1 MRTDVSVG
9 VSLTASEMPT
19 AREVLRR
26 RLAEQDDADTRLAA
40 GLVDYV
46 LAQFTDAD
54 THLQTAYL
62 AYKRSGDRRR
72 AAVAAAHLARLE
84 YDGLGNMQAASGWLG
99 RAQRLIAS
107 EPRCPELG
115 WVLLSRVGCSFVDN
129 DELDRNARE
138 ALELAAE
145 FDLADLECKA
155 LADLGVALANRG
167 LALQG
172 NSLLDESMT
181 MLTSGECDNAFIAA
195 QVWCCSVTAC
205 ERTGDLNR
213 MESLLRTVEANN
225 RAAVSLTAAPNLL
238 LAHCQGEYGS
248 LLCGSGRWKEADAA
262 LQKAVRVS
270 ESVHYRPRARAHA
283 ALADLRVRQG
293 RVAEAAIALEGYSDS
308 IESQLPL
315 TRVHLARND
324 MDLAATVARRAVHS
338 LAGDVVRSAP
348 LLACIVQA
356 EIGRGELDRAA
367 EACARLDTIADDTGQ
382 PHLRAIAL
390 LAAARL
396 AGARSETGLA
406 IQHAEQ
412 GLAALGHTNS
422 PLLAADLRL
431 ELARTLAGTDTMLAL
446 SEARQ
451 ALQVYAAC
459 GSALALDAQSLLHS
473 LGGTRTQQPT
483 DTILRELTKR
493 ERQVLH
499 LLANGATN
507 PDIARSLVI
516 SPKTAEHHVSNILRK
531 LGLSSRH
538 QAAVYAATLPESG

>member
-26 RLAEQDDADTRLAA
+26 RLTEHDEADTRLAA

-46 LAQFTDAD
+46 LAQFADAD
-54 THLQTAYL
+54 THLRTAYL

-129 DELDRNARE
+129 DELERSARE
-138 ALELAAE
+138 SLELAAD

-155 LADLGVALANRG
+155 LADLGVALATRG
-167 LALQG
+167 RTTEG

-181 MLTSGECDNAFIAA
+181 MITSGECDNAFIAA

-205 ERTGDLNR
+205 ERSGDLNR
-213 MESLLRTVEANN
+213 MEAMLRTVEANN
-225 RAAVSLTAAPNLL
+225 RVAVSPTAAPNLL

-248 LLCGSGRWKEADAA
+248 MLCGSGRWKEADVA

-270 ESVHYRPRARAHA
+270 ELVHYRPRARAHA
-283 ALADLRVRQG
+283 VLADLRVSQG
-293 RVAEAAIALEGYSDS
+293 RIPEAAMALEGYADS

-315 TRVHLARND
+315 TRLHLARGD
-324 MDLAATVARRAVHS
+324 LDLATTVARRAVHR
-338 LAGDVVRSAP
+338 LAGDAVRSAP

-356 EIGRGELDRAA
+356 EIGRGELVRAE
-367 EACARLDTIADDTGQ
+367 EACGRLDAIALETSQ

-390 LAAARL
+390 LASARL
-396 AGARSETGLA
+396 ANARSDQALA
-406 IQHAEQ
+406 IQYAER
-412 GLAALGHTNS
+412 GMAALGNTNL
-422 PLLAADLRL
+422 PLLAADLHL
-431 ELARTLAGTDTMLAL
+431 ELARTLAGSDTTLAM
-446 SEARQ
+446 SEARA

-459 GSALALDAQSLLHS
+459 GSALAHEAQSLLHS
-473 LGGTRTQQPT
+473 LGGTRAPNQIDRT
-483 DTILRELTKR
+483 LRELTKR

-531 LGLSSRH
+531 LGLTSRH